1 MPTIPHNSA
10 ADSATIAESI
20 RALRN
25 IRRANA
31 SQDIQRLNAITTR
44 RRTGELTTRRAFA
57 EIEAINR
64 AMPSPLAL
72 FLIGD

>member
-20 RALRN
+20 RALRS

-31 SQDIQRLNAITTR
+31 SQKLQRLNAISAR
-44 RRTGELTTRRAFA
+44 RRTGELTTAHAYA

>member
-1 MPTIPHNSA
+1 MPTIPHNMA
-10 ADSATIAESI
+10 IDPANIAESI
-20 RALRN
+20 RALRD
-25 IRRANA
+25 IRRANT
-31 SQDIQRLNAITTR
+31 SESIQRLNAITTR